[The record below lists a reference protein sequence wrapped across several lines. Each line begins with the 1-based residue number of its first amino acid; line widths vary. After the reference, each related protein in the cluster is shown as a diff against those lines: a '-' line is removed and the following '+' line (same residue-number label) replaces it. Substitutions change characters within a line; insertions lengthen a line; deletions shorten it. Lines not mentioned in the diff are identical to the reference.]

1 LALGVEGLIAEIPE
15 LCGTL
20 DRHHPRKRM
29 IQRPGDGWM
38 RAFAGTTAAVFG
50 CPFSGQSRLRAPLG
64 WRGAPIFRAF
74 FQFGASFA
82 PQ

>member
-1 LALGVEGLIAEIPE
+1 
-15 LCGTL
+15 
-20 DRHHPRKRM
+20 
-29 IQRPGDGWM
+29 M

-50 CPFSGQSRLRAPLG
+50 CPFSGQFLLQAPLG
-64 WRGAPIFRAF
+64 WRGALIFRAF